1 LPRLKTMTSS
11 EFLTTPQ
18 LADRWHIHQ
27 NTLIKW
33 RKIGKGPFFTR
44 IEGNV
49 LYSLAEVELY
59 EQANLI
65 THEP

>member
-1 LPRLKTMTSS
+1 MTSS

-18 LADRWHIHQ
+18 LANRWHIHQ
-27 NTLIKW
+27 NTLVKW
-33 RKIGKGPFFTR
+33 RKNGKGPLFTR

-59 EQANLI
+59 EQANLT
-65 THEP
+65 THKP

>member
-1 LPRLKTMTSS
+1 
-11 EFLTTPQ
+11 
-18 LADRWHIHQ
+18 
-27 NTLIKW
+27 LIKW